1 MAVGDLTGDG
11 RPQIVIVNM
20 NAEPS
25 LLRNDAPRQNWVTVK
40 LTGVKSNRSAI
51 GARVTVEAGGHRQ
64 IDEVISGGSFY
75 SQNDLTLHFG
85 LGKADTIDRLAVR
98 WPNGEIQEWK
108 KVSVNRK
115 LSIVEGGSPV
125 SN

>member
-1 MAVGDLTGDG
+1 
-11 RPQIVIVNM
+11 
-20 NAEPS
+20 
-25 LLRNDAPRQNWVTVK
+25 
-40 LTGVKSNRSAI
+40 
-51 GARVTVEAGGHRQ
+51 
-64 IDEVISGGSFY
+64 
-75 SQNDLTLHFG
+75 